1 MLGDRQIQGC
11 SAPETTR
18 SGIHYILFLRD
29 MECTQSYLTSS
40 SNSLL
45 QQFLESLA
53 VFRKLLDTLMKLV
66 ERHLFLQQCPPE
78 FGLIVN
84 E

>member
-1 MLGDRQIQGC
+1 
-11 SAPETTR
+11 
-18 SGIHYILFLRD
+18 